1 LRVIKLDTELLRFVF
16 TTDWHLTDQPPGRR
30 TKGYREQ
37 VMTKIEFV
45 RDLTVKLQAVGLMG
59 GDVFHAKSAEAQ
71 GNSFSLMNRLVSVL
85 YGFYLGRVFGTHGNH
100 DLWMDRVETL
110 PHQPF
115 GTLTAAGAIDDLSV
129 ESVIFENRDGSS
141 RVQVDAYP
149 YTSNDLF
156 ALDRVLSAPP
166 REPGVTHRIVLMHQ
180 YGNPGM
186 DPTMHGHPTIGFD
199 RMADCDYDF
208 ALWGHDHSRTETVKV
223 GNCTHVRLGSLAR
236 AALAEDQVDRPIAA
250 AVLSFK
256 GLKVGF
262 KEVEV
267 PTQPLEIAFTT
278 GDKSISKVNDSA
290 EVLAFKNEI
299 AETNETTSF
308 LNEMDIAVGD
318 IEVSDP
324 LEVMQRLCPENE
336 KDILDLAIECM
347 QR

>member
-1 LRVIKLDTELLRFVF
+1 LRVIKLDTEIVRIVF

-37 VMTKIEFV
+37 IMAKIEFV
-45 RDLTVKLQAVGLMG
+45 RDLTVKSQAVGLMG
-59 GDVFHAKSAEAQ
+59 GDVFHAKDPSAE
-71 GNSFSLMNRLVSVL
+71 GSSFSLMNRLISVL
-85 YGFYLGRVFGTHGNH
+85 DGFYLGRVFGVHGNH
-100 DLWMDRVETL
+100 DLWADRVTSL

-115 GTLTAAGAIDDLSV
+115 GTLTAACVFDDLSV
-129 ESVIFENRDGSS
+129 QSVIFENKDGSS

-149 YTSNDLF
+149 YTSDDLF
-156 ALDRVLSAPP
+156 ALDRVLAAPP

-180 YGNPGM
+180 YGNPGS
-186 DPTMHGHPTIGFD
+186 DPTMHGHPIIGFD
-199 RMADCDYDF
+199 RMANCDYDF

-223 GNCTHVRLGSLAR
+223 GNCTHIRLGSLAR
-236 AALAEDQVDRPIAA
+236 AALAEDQVDRVIAA

-256 GLKVGF
+256 GTKVGF

-267 PTQPLEIAFTT
+267 PTQPLEVAFTT
-278 GDKSISKVNDSA
+278 GDKAMSKVNDS
-290 EVLAFKNEI
+290 EDVLAFKNDI
-299 AETNETTSF
+299 AGNETATF

-324 LEVMQRLCPENE
+324 LEVMQRLCPVEE
-336 KDILDLAIECM
+336 KNILDLAIECM